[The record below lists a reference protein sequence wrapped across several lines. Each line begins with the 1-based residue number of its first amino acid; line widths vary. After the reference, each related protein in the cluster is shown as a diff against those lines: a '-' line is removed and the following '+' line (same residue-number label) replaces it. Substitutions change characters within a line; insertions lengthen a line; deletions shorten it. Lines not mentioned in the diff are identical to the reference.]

1 MVKLVIAIY
10 LSFWVAVAAAAAYFG
25 PAGGVPS
32 WLAAGLAL
40 ITFIFVTGSLAYLF
54 EARQLGREGKTPPRY
69 VDFMFSPWSLHQ
81 PVRFPAPIR
90 IALGLIVIFGGVL
103 FVFAGGTFVV
113 HVDRTGIWV
122 VGAVFLLLGLAFL
135 YVGYRV
141 IRMNRPERRLFGPD
155 RAMQPPAQE
164 GSAPGCA
171 RSEPSRSP
179 SSSSWSRED

>member
-1 MVKLVIAIY
+1 MVKLVVAIY
-10 LSFWVAVAAAAAYFG
+10 LAFWVAVAATAAYFG
-25 PAGGVPS
+25 PAAGVPA
-32 WLAAGLAL
+32 WLSVGLVF
-40 ITFIFVTGSLAYLF
+40 ITFFFVNGSLAYLF
-54 EARQLGREGKTPPRY
+54 SARQLRRQGESPPRY
-69 VDFMFSPWSLHQ
+69 VDFMLSPWSLHQ

-155 RAMQPPAQE
+155 RTVPPPAQE
-164 GSAPGCA
+164 SSAAG
-171 RSEPSRSP
+171 RVR
-179 SSSSWSRED
+179 